1 MIEETLQEL
10 VNAVDNLRDQK
21 ISFKEETEITLDWM
35 GNSLDTM
42 ALRSIAISS
51 SLEDIANILKKIEAK
66 MK

>member
-1 MIEETLQEL
+1 MLEETLVEL
-10 VNAVDNLRDQK
+10 VNAVDNLSDQK
-21 ISFKEETEITLDWM
+21 VSFNEHTEMTLDWI

-51 SLEDIANILKKIEAK
+51 SLEDIANTLKKMEAK